1 MELTEMN
8 IGDKYFMELWDS
20 TWQLINKTKIEGGYR
35 LQFMK
40 DNGEKIVQITNSEFE
55 GKLIK

>member
-1 MELTEMN
+1 MN
-8 IGDKYFMELWDS
+8 IGDKYFMELHK
-20 TWQLINKTKIEGGYR
+20 TVWQLINKNKIEGGYR

-55 GKLIK
+55 GQLIK